1 MPVDNQAESRAEQI
15 WANSYPKHVRRNIEI
30 PSISV
35 YDIFKETS
43 KKKFN
48 STGIDFLGKKYTY
61 GELVKII
68 DNVASFLDLNGVKKG
83 VRVALMVP
91 NSPIY
96 AINFFAMARLGGV
109 IVQLNPLYTTK
120 EIVDEIRDAQVQF
133 IITTPEFYSKLTG
146 IDANILSKIFIYR
159 IEDFLPS
166 IKGILYPMTAT
177 RRHVPAEI
185 KTDNRISTF
194 NPKKDYGKV
203 PEIPS
208 LDLENDVFL
217 IQYTGGTTG
226 IPKGALLTHK
236 NLVSNAY
243 QLKEWVPAEI
253 LERGS
258 YLAAIPFFHVYGMMT
273 ALLLPVLIGRMIIMV
288 PDPRDLGVVI
298 KALDRG
304 TDITFPGIPTMYHAI
319 LHSGKLK
326 VSKAGNLAM
335 LLSGAAPLPMELEK
349 EFTSMTHGT
358 IIEGYGLTE
367 SSPVVS
373 ATPISSSA
381 RRPGTVGFPLP
392 NTEIRF
398 VDRDDRKTFLPDGSP
413 GELVVRGP
421 QVMKGYYNNPAETAI
436 ALNNGWLHSG
446 DVGFMDEDGYIHIVD
461 RIKDLI
467 IAGGYNIYPRE
478 IEELI
483 LTMENV
489 EEVAVI
495 GVPDPHRGETV
506 LAVIVPK
513 VGSSVTEKEVK
524 AFCKE
529 KLAVYKVPKIVKFR
543 TSLPK
548 SIVGKVLKK
557 ELRDEYSTRD

>member
-1 MPVDNQAESRAEQI
+1 MPVDNQSESKSEQI
-15 WANSYPKHVRRNIEI
+15 WNNSYPKYVRRNIEI

-35 YDIFKETS
+35 YDILMETS

-61 GELVKII
+61 GELVRII
-68 DNVASFLDLNGVKKG
+68 DNVASFLNLNGVKKG

-109 IVQLNPLYTTK
+109 IVQLNPLYTTS
-120 EIVDEIRDAQVQF
+120 EIVEEIRDAQAHI
-133 IITTPEFYSKLTG
+133 IITTPEFYSKLAG
-146 IDANILSKIFIYR
+146 IHADIPSKIFIYK
-159 IEDFLPS
+159 IENFLPP
-166 IKGILYPMTAT
+166 IKGMLYPLTAT
-177 RRHVPAEI
+177 RRRVPPEI
-185 KTDNRISTF
+185 KTDNRVSTF
-194 NPKKDYGKV
+194 DPKKDYGSP
-203 PEIPS
+203 PEIPL

-226 IPKGALLTHK
+226 IPKGALLTHR

-243 QLKEWVPAEI
+243 QLKEWVPDEI
-253 LERGS
+253 MDRGS
-258 YLAAIPFFHVYGMMT
+258 FLAAIPFFHVYGMMT
-273 ALLLPVLIGRMIIMV
+273 ALLLPVLTGRKIIMV
-288 PDPRDLGVVI
+288 PDPRDLRVVI
-298 KALDRG
+298 KSLDRG

-319 LHSGKLK
+319 LNSGKLK
-326 VSKAGNLAM
+326 ASKAGNLAM
-335 LLSGAAPLPMELEK
+335 LLSGASPLPIELEK
-349 EFTSMTHGT
+349 EFTSITHGT

-367 SSPVVS
+367 ASPVVS
-373 ATPISSSA
+373 ATPIDSSA
-381 RRPGTVGFPLP
+381 RRPGTVGFPLS

-398 VDRDDRKTFLPDGSP
+398 VDRDDRKTLLPDGSP

-421 QVMKGYYNNPAETAI
+421 QVMKGYYNNPSETAI
-436 ALNNGWLHSG
+436 AMNDGWLHTG
-446 DVGFMDEDGYIHIVD
+446 DVGFMDEDGYIHIID

-478 IEELI
+478 IEELV
-483 LTMENV
+483 LTMEKV

-495 GVPDPHRGETV
+495 GIPDPHRGETT
-506 LAVIVPK
+506 LAIVVPK
-513 VGSSVTEKEVK
+513 SNESVTEQEIK

-557 ELRDEYSTRD
+557 ELRDEYSHRE